1 MGISTESKPHCLKRG
16 KSFTLALVKG
26 EVKRKVFMPKRMAWF
41 SQILP
46 CYYALPPLHEPEIRD
61 KARPHPSPLPQERE
75 KSQRAD
81 GSGVQCAILLSGN
94 SHPGPLPRGEG
105 EASPIYFELDA
116 HNFNLQSVGK
126 TALGEKVER

>member
-1 MGISTESKPHCLKRG
+1 MQRPTSIFIRSRHTCRSHW
-16 KSFTLALVKG
+16 LV
-26 EVKRKVFMPKRMAWF
+26 
-41 SQILP
+41 
-46 CYYALPPLHEPEIRD
+46 YAHPLHEPEIRD
-61 KARPHPSPLPQERE
+61 KARPHPSPVASQARHKSVARGLTSASRFVVPQERE

-94 SHPGPLPRGEG
+94 SNPGPLPPGEG